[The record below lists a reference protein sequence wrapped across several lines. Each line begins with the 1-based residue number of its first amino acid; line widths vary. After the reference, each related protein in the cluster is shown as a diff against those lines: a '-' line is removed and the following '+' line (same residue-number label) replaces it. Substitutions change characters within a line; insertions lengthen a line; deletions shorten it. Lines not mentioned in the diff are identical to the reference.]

1 MAKITVTKPET
12 VEVKYLQ
19 VRADRRLVHK
29 PNGVRGADAGR
40 TLRMNIVHFP
50 EALPRFIA
58 GRAADV
64 AYAAYVATRATRAD
78 LNAAHA
84 ARADLIAAIT
94 ESQTGE
100 AA

>member
-1 MAKITVTKPET
+1 M
-12 VEVKYLQ
+12 
-19 VRADRRLVHK
+19 
-29 PNGVRGADAGR
+29 

-64 AYAAYVATRATRAD
+64 AYAATRATRAD
-78 LNAAHA
+78 LNAAH
-84 ARADLIAAIT
+84 ADLIAAIT